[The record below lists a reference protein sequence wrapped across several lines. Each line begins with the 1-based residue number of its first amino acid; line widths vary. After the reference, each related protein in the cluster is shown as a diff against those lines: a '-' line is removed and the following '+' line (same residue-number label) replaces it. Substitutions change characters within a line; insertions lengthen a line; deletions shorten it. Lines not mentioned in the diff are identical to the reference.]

1 VGNKPHKSMK
11 KIFPIILILSIAVM
25 SATIA
30 QDKTTPRTEYTVSL
44 SEKVVNLK
52 PGETKQLT
60 VFLLK
65 SKSYIHSKAK
75 LGLSSTLPEGITVAF
90 EPAEG
95 LFDSSEASISA
106 TPTAKEGEY
115 QIIIKTTINNKIK
128 GSIVK
133 VVVGSDLEKA
143 ITAN

>member
-1 VGNKPHKSMK
+1 MK
-11 KIFPIILILSIAVM
+11 KLFPLVLILSVAVV
-25 SATIA
+25 STAIA
-30 QDKTTPRTEYTVSL
+30 QDKTVPRTEYSVSL

-52 PGETKQLT
+52 PGETKPVT
-60 VFLLK
+60 VSLLK
-65 SKSYIHSKAK
+65 SKSYSRSKVN

-95 LFDSSEASISA
+95 VFDESVASIAANS
-106 TPTAKEGEY
+106 TAKDGEY

-133 VVVGSDLEKA
+133 VVVGSGMEKA

>member
-1 VGNKPHKSMK
+1 MK
-11 KIFPIILILSIAVM
+11 KLFPLVLILSVAVV
-25 SATIA
+25 STAIA
-30 QDKTTPRTEYTVSL
+30 QDKTVPRTEYSVSL

-52 PGETKQLT
+52 PGETKPVT
-60 VFLLK
+60 VSLLK
-65 SKSYIHSKAK
+65 SKSYSRSKVN
-75 LGLSSTLPEGITVAF
+75 LGLSSTLPEGITVGF

-95 LFDSSEASISA
+95 VFDESVASIAANS
-106 TPTAKEGEY
+106 TAKDGEY

-133 VVVGSDLEKA
+133 VVVGSGMEKA

>member
-1 VGNKPHKSMK
+1 MK
-11 KIFPIILILSIAVM
+11 KLFPLVLILSVAVV
-25 SATIA
+25 STAIA
-30 QDKTTPRTEYTVSL
+30 QDKTVPRTEYSVSL

-52 PGETKQLT
+52 PGETKPVT
-60 VFLLK
+60 VSLLK
-65 SKSYIHSKAK
+65 SKSYSRSKVN
-75 LGLSSTLPEGITVAF
+75 LGLSSTLPEGVTVTF

-95 LFDSSEASISA
+95 VFDESVASISA
-106 TPTAKEGEY
+106 NSTAKDGEY

-133 VVVGSDLEKA
+133 VVVGSGMEKA

>member
-1 VGNKPHKSMK
+1 MK
-11 KIFPIILILSIAVM
+11 KLFPLVLILSVAVV
-25 SATIA
+25 STAIA
-30 QDKTTPRTEYTVSL
+30 QDKTFPRTEYSVSL

-52 PGETKQLT
+52 PGETKPVT
-60 VFLLK
+60 VSLLK
-65 SKSYIHSKAK
+65 SKSYSRSKAK
-75 LGLSSTLPEGITVAF
+75 LGLSSTLPEGITVGF

-95 LFDSSEASISA
+95 VFDESVASIAANS
-106 TPTAKEGEY
+106 TAKDGEY

-133 VVVGSDLEKA
+133 VVVGSGMEKA

>member
-1 VGNKPHKSMK
+1 MK
-11 KIFPIILILSIAVM
+11 KLFPLILILTVAVVSTAM
-25 SATIA
+25 A
-30 QDKTTPRTEYTVSL
+30 QDKTAPRTEYSVSL

-52 PGETKQLT
+52 PGETKQVT
-60 VFLLK
+60 VSLLK
-65 SKSYIHSKAK
+65 SKSYSRSKAK
-75 LGLSSTLPEGITVAF
+75 LGLSSTLPEGITVVF

-95 LFDSSEASISA
+95 LFDNSVASISA
-106 TPTAKEGEY
+106 NPTAKEGEY

-133 VVVGSDLEKA
+133 VVVGNGMEKA

>member
-1 VGNKPHKSMK
+1 MK
-11 KIFPIILILSIAVM
+11 KLFPLILIVTFAAASTA
-25 SATIA
+25 IA
-30 QDKTTPRTEYTVSL
+30 QDKTAPRTEYSVSL

-52 PGETKQLT
+52 PGETKQIT
-60 VFLLK
+60 VSLLK
-65 SKSYIHSKAK
+65 SKSYSRSKAK
-75 LGLSSTLPEGITVAF
+75 LGLSSTLPEGVTVAF

-95 LFDSSEASISA
+95 VFDESVASISA
-106 TPTAKEGEY
+106 NSTAKDGEY

-133 VVVGSDLEKA
+133 VVVGSGMEKA

>member
-1 VGNKPHKSMK
+1 MK
-11 KIFPIILILSIAVM
+11 KLFPLVLILSVSVVSTA
-25 SATIA
+25 IA
-30 QDKTTPRTEYTVSL
+30 QDKTVPRTEYSVSL

-52 PGETKQLT
+52 PGETKPVT
-60 VFLLK
+60 VSLLK
-65 SKSYIHSKAK
+65 SKSYSRSKAK
-75 LGLSSTLPEGITVAF
+75 LGLSSTLPEGITVGF

-95 LFDSSEASISA
+95 VFDESVASIAANS
-106 TPTAKEGEY
+106 TAKDGEY

-133 VVVGSDLEKA
+133 VVVGSGMEKA

>member
-1 VGNKPHKSMK
+1 MK
-11 KIFPIILILSIAVM
+11 KIFSLILILSVVAL
-25 SATIA
+25 SAASA
-30 QDKTTPRTEYTVSL
+30 QDKTAPRTEYSVSL

-52 PGETKQLT
+52 PGETKQIT
-60 VFLLK
+60 VSLLK
-65 SKSYIHSKAK
+65 SKSFARSKAK
-75 LGLSSTLPEGITVAF
+75 LGLSSTLPEGITIAF

-95 LFDSSEASISA
+95 LFDSSVASVSA
-106 TPTAKEGEY
+106 TPTAQQGEY

-133 VVVGSDLEKA
+133 VVVGSGLEKA

>member
-1 VGNKPHKSMK
+1 MK
-11 KIFPIILILSIAVM
+11 KIFPFILILSVAVV
-25 SATIA
+25 SAAIA
-30 QDKTTPRTEYTVSL
+30 QDKTAPRTEYSVSL

-52 PGETKQLT
+52 PGETKPIT
-60 VFLLK
+60 VSLLK
-65 SKSYIHSKAK
+65 SKSYSRSKAK

-95 LFDSSEASISA
+95 VFDESVASIAANS
-106 TPTAKEGEY
+106 TAKDGEY
-115 QIIIKTTINNKIK
+115 QIIIKTTMNNKIK

-133 VVVGSDLEKA
+133 VVVGSGMEKA

>member
-1 VGNKPHKSMK
+1 MK
-11 KIFPIILILSIAVM
+11 KIFPLILILSIAVM
-25 SATIA
+25 SAAIA
-30 QDKTTPRTEYTVSL
+30 QDKTVPRTEYSVSL

-52 PGETKQLT
+52 PGQTKQLT

-65 SKSYIHSKAK
+65 SKSYSRSKAK

-106 TPTAKEGEY
+106 TPTAKVGEY

>member
-1 VGNKPHKSMK
+1 MK
-11 KIFPIILILSIAVM
+11 KLFPLVLILSVAVV
-25 SATIA
+25 STAIA
-30 QDKTTPRTEYTVSL
+30 QDKTFPRTEYSVSL

-52 PGETKQLT
+52 PGETKPVT
-60 VFLLK
+60 VSLLK
-65 SKSYIHSKAK
+65 SKSYSRSKVN

-95 LFDSSEASISA
+95 VFDESVASISA
-106 TPTAKEGEY
+106 NSTAKDGEY

-133 VVVGSDLEKA
+133 VVVGSGMEKA

>member
-1 VGNKPHKSMK
+1 MK
-11 KIFPIILILSIAVM
+11 KLFPLVLILSVAVV
-25 SATIA
+25 STAIA
-30 QDKTTPRTEYTVSL
+30 QDKTVPRTEYSVSL

-52 PGETKQLT
+52 PGETKPVT
-60 VFLLK
+60 VSLLK
-65 SKSYIHSKAK
+65 SKSYSRSKAK
-75 LGLSSTLPEGITVAF
+75 LGLSSTLPEGITVGF

-95 LFDSSEASISA
+95 VFDESVASIAANS
-106 TPTAKEGEY
+106 TAKDGEY

-133 VVVGSDLEKA
+133 VVVGSGMEKA

>member
-1 VGNKPHKSMK
+1 MK
-11 KIFPIILILSIAVM
+11 KLFPLTLILSIAIV
-25 SATIA
+25 SAAIA
-30 QDKTTPRTEYTVSL
+30 QDKTAPRTEYSVSL

-52 PGETKQLT
+52 PGETKQVT
-60 VFLLK
+60 ISLLK
-65 SKSYIHSKAK
+65 SKSYSHSKAK
-75 LGLSSTLPEGITVAF
+75 LGLSSTLPEGVTVAF

-95 LFDSSEASISA
+95 VFDNSVASISA
-106 TPTAKEGEY
+106 NPTAKEGEY

-133 VVVGSDLEKA
+133 VVVGNGMEKA

>member
-1 VGNKPHKSMK
+1 MK
-11 KIFPIILILSIAVM
+11 KIFPFILILSVAVV
-25 SATIA
+25 SAAIA
-30 QDKTTPRTEYTVSL
+30 QDKTAPRTEYSVSL

-52 PGETKQLT
+52 PGETKPIT
-60 VFLLK
+60 VSLLK
-65 SKSYIHSKAK
+65 SKSYSRSKAK

-95 LFDSSEASISA
+95 VFDESVASIAANS
-106 TPTAKEGEY
+106 TAKDGEY

-133 VVVGSDLEKA
+133 VVVGSGMEKA

>member
-1 VGNKPHKSMK
+1 MK
-11 KIFPIILILSIAVM
+11 KLFPLVLILSVAVV
-25 SATIA
+25 STAIA
-30 QDKTTPRTEYTVSL
+30 QDKTVPRTEYSVSL

-52 PGETKQLT
+52 PGETKPIT
-60 VFLLK
+60 VSLLK
-65 SKSYIHSKAK
+65 SKSYSRSKAK
-75 LGLSSTLPEGITVAF
+75 LGLSSTLPEGITVGF

-95 LFDSSEASISA
+95 VFDESVASIAANS
-106 TPTAKEGEY
+106 TAKDGEY

-133 VVVGSDLEKA
+133 VVVGSGMEKA

>member
-1 VGNKPHKSMK
+1 MK
-11 KIFPIILILSIAVM
+11 KIFPFILILSVAVV
-25 SATIA
+25 SAAIA
-30 QDKTTPRTEYTVSL
+30 QDKTAPRTEYSVSL

-52 PGETKQLT
+52 PGETKPIT
-60 VFLLK
+60 VSLLK
-65 SKSYIHSKAK
+65 SKSYSRSKAK
-75 LGLSSTLPEGITVAF
+75 LGLSSILPEGITVAF

-95 LFDSSEASISA
+95 VFDESVASISA
-106 TPTAKEGEY
+106 NSTAKDGEY

-133 VVVGSDLEKA
+133 VVVGGGMEKA

>member
-1 VGNKPHKSMK
+1 MK

-25 SATIA
+25 SAAIA
-30 QDKTTPRTEYTVSL
+30 QDKTVPRTEYSVSL

-52 PGETKQLT
+52 PGQTKQLT

-65 SKSYIHSKAK
+65 SKSYSRSKAK

-106 TPTAKEGEY
+106 TPTAKVGEY